1 MTDSNEPTIL
11 CVASFFKGNDFI
23 RECKRQGARVV
34 LLTREKLLDKEWAR
48 ESLTDLIA
56 IPGKTSVQSYLTAAS
71 HIARHR
77 RVSRVVALEEY
88 DIVTAAH
95 IREHLCVPGMGTTTA
110 RCFQDKLAMRAKARD
125 RRLPQPEFVPLVN
138 YEAVDEFMKQTS
150 PPWMLKP
157 RIGASAMGIK
167 KLHEP
172 EVVWRAITELDAREA
187 FHETAAFHLLEHYI
201 PGDVYH
207 VDSLVE
213 GGKILFASVER
224 YGAPPF
230 EISQFGG
237 VTVSHTVKRGS
248 KEQRNLLK
256 LNKWLLSSFG
266 FERGVTHAEF
276 IRRADSQELG
286 KPVRTVPAPEFG
298 LAGKVS
304 SANSSRSG
312 RGPAPTSESNQFCFL
327 EVAARV
333 GGAHTADTIAAA
345 SGINPWREWARIELA
360 TPERPYILPPV
371 RQEYGGIAVSLAR
384 QEHPCTSR
392 YTDPEIV
399 YRVCKPWHV
408 GLIVRS
414 PDYERVIDLLDGYTR
429 RFSEDFTAVA
439 PPEETPGQHL

>member
-1 MTDSNEPTIL
+1 MTDSNEPTVL

-23 RECKRQGARVV
+23 RECKQQGACVV
-34 LLTREKLLDKEWAR
+34 LLTREKLLAADWAR
-48 ESLTDLIA
+48 ESLADLIA
-56 IPGKTSVQSYLTAAS
+56 IPGKTSVQSYLTAAT
-71 HIARHR
+71 HVARHR
-77 RVSRVVALEEY
+77 RVSHVVALEEY

-125 RRLPQPEFVPLVN
+125 VGIPQPEFVPLFN
-138 YEAVDEFMKQTS
+138 YEAIDEFMKRTS
-150 PPWMLKP
+150 APWMLKP
-157 RIGASAMGIK
+157 RIGASSMGIR
-167 KLHEP
+167 KLPEP
-172 EVVWRAITELDAREA
+172 EGVWRAIAVLDAREA
-187 FHETAAFHLLEHYI
+187 FHENSAFHLLELYT

-230 EISQFGG
+230 EVSHSGG
-237 VTVSHTVKRGS
+237 VTLSHTVKHGS
-248 KEQRNLLK
+248 QERRVLLA
-256 LNKWLLSSFG
+256 LNKKLLDGFG

-276 IRRADSQELG
+276 IRRADAQELG
-286 KPVRTVPAPEFG
+286 KPVPTVPAPEFG
-298 LAGKVS
+298 MAGKVP
-304 SANSSRSG
+304 SANISTSG
-312 RGPAPTSESNQFCFL
+312 RGPASASESDQFYFL

-333 GGAHTADTIAAA
+333 GGAYTADTIAAA

-414 PDYERVIDLLDGYTR
+414 PDYERVIDLLARYTR

-439 PPEETPGQHL
+439 PPEETPEQYL

>member
-23 RECKRQGARVV
+23 RECKQQGARVV

-48 ESLTDLIA
+48 ESLADLVA

-77 RVSRVVALEEY
+77 RVSHVVALEEY
-88 DIVTAAH
+88 DIVTVAH
-95 IREHLCVPGMGTTTA
+95 IREHLCVPGMGATTA
-110 RCFQDKLAMRAKARD
+110 RCFQDKLAMRARARD
-125 RRLPQPEFVPLVN
+125 RRLPQAEFVPLLN
-138 YEAVDEFMKQTS
+138 HEAIDEFMKRTS
-150 PPWMLKP
+150 APWMLKP
-157 RIGASAMGIK
+157 RISASAMGIK
-167 KLHEP
+167 RLHEP
-172 EVVWRAITELDAREA
+172 EMVWRAIAKLDAREA

-230 EISQFGG
+230 EVAHFGG
-237 VTVSHTVKRGS
+237 VTISHTVKRGS
-248 KEQRNLLK
+248 QAQRALLA
-256 LNKWLLSSFG
+256 LNKKLLHGFG

-286 KPVRTVPAPEFG
+286 KPVGTVPAPEFG
-298 LAGKVS
+298 MAGKVS
-304 SANSSRSG
+304 SAKISRSQK
-312 RGPAPTSESNQFCFL
+312 GPARASESDQFYFL

-333 GGAHTADTIAAA
+333 GGAYTAETIAAA

-360 TPERPYILPPV
+360 TPERPYILPSV
-371 RQEYGGIAVSLAR
+371 RREYAGIAVSLAR
-384 QEHPCTSR
+384 QEHPDTSR

-399 YRVCKPWHV
+399 YRVTKPWHV
-408 GLIVRS
+408 GLIVHS
-414 PDYERVIDLLDGYTR
+414 PDYERVIDLLAQYTR

-439 PPEETPGQHL
+439 PPEETPEQHL